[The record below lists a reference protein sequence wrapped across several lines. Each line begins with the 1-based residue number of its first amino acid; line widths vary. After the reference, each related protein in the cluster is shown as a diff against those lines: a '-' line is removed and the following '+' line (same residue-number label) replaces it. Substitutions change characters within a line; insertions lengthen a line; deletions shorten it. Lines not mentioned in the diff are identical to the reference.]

1 MFLNWGRGMKTN
13 KYINSDGKLIRH
25 ENTIYFISKDGKKL
39 PIPVEKI
46 YSIYSYG
53 SLSFTSKVIKLLS
66 KYNVPIHYFGKYGDY
81 IGTFYPRGNNY
92 SGKVIVKQSEY
103 YLDGNKR
110 IYLAKKFVEGSIRN
124 MYKNLSRYKIDFPV
138 EKELEKLKDSKTIT
152 EVMSVEATVRNNYY
166 GNLDKIF
173 NNFKFEKRSRRPPH
187 NEINALISF
196 GNSLLYSGVISE
208 IFNTHLNPS
217 ISYLHEPF
225 ERRFSLALDIADIF
239 KPLLVDRLVF
249 YLVNKNVL
257 DEGHFERDL
266 KSCLLNEEGRRIFL
280 TYYKKRLE
288 KTIKH
293 RKLNRK
299 VSYQRLIRLECYKL
313 QKHILEMENYEP
325 FVIWW

>member
-1 MFLNWGRGMKTN
+1 MKTN

-66 KYNVPIHYFGKYGDY
+66 KYNVPIHYFGRYGDY

-266 KSCLLNEEGRRIFL
+266 KSCLLNEDGRRIFL

>member
-1 MFLNWGRGMKTN
+1 MKTN

-66 KYNVPIHYFGKYGDY
+66 KYNVPIHYFGRYGDY

-266 KSCLLNEEGRRIFL
+266 KSCLLNEEGRKIFL

>member
-1 MFLNWGRGMKTN
+1 MKTN
-13 KYINSDGKLIRH
+13 KYINSDGKLIRR
-25 ENTIYFISKDGKKL
+25 ENTIYFINKDGKKT

-46 YSIYSYG
+46 HSIYSYG
-53 SLSFTSKVIKLLS
+53 GLSFTSKVIELLS
-66 KYNVPIHYFGKYGDY
+66 KYSVPIHYFGKYGNY
-81 IGTFYPRGNNY
+81 VGTFYPKGENY
-92 SGKVIVKQSEY
+92 SGKVVVKQSEY
-103 YLDGNKR
+103 YLDNEKR
-110 IYLAKKFVEGSIRN
+110 LYLAKKFVEGSVRN
-124 MYKNLSRYKIDFPV
+124 IYRNLSRYKIDFPV
-138 EKELEKLKDSKTIT
+138 EEVLEKLEDSKTIT
-152 EVMSVEATVRNNYY
+152 EVMSVEAMMRNEYY
-166 GNLDKIF
+166 GSFDKIF
-173 NNFKFEKRSRRPPH
+173 NNFEFEKRSRRPPH

-217 ISYLHEPF
+217 VSYLHEPF

-257 DEGHFERDL
+257 DERHFEKDL
-266 KSCLLNEEGRRIFL
+266 NSCLLNDEGRKIFL
-280 TYYKKRLE
+280 THYKKRLE

-313 QKHILEMENYEP
+313 QKHILEMDTYEP

>member
-1 MFLNWGRGMKTN
+1 MKTN

>member
-1 MFLNWGRGMKTN
+1 MKTN

-66 KYNVPIHYFGKYGDY
+66 KYNVPIHYFGRYGDY